1 MGLKEYIIGYAAGK
15 DQFSRKDLSAYLHS
29 CHKNYSDEYLSL
41 IIQNLIASGDIIR
54 KGRGIYCLADPSRTL
69 FHCRPDDEIKEWK
82 ESLKSSFP
90 FVSFCFWNVRDIV
103 PLMHNVPNL
112 RMTVVNCD
120 KPAIRN
126 VAEALSSLTNKLV
139 LREPGWDMVSEFTY
153 GRELVIVTP
162 LVSRAPIDLY
172 ENIPSPTLEK
182 ILVDILCEEQYHY
195 LGGAEAVSIYGAA
208 LSDYLINK
216 KTLMAYASRRNRLKE
231 VEQLMEQSS
240 DDI

>member
-15 DQFSRKDLSAYLHS
+15 DQFSRKELSAYLYS
-29 CHKNYSDEYLSL
+29 CHKNYSDEYLSF

-54 KGRGIYCLADPSRTL
+54 KGRGIYCLADQNRPP

-82 ESLKSSFP
+82 ESLTSSFP

-103 PLMHNVPNL
+103 PLMHDVPNL
-112 RMTVVNCD
+112 RMTVINCD

-126 VAEALSSLTNKLV
+126 VAEALSSLTDKLV
-139 LREPGWDMVSEFTY
+139 LREPGWDMVAEFAY
-153 GRELVIVTP
+153 GRDLVIVTP

-182 ILVDILCEEQYHY
+182 ILVDILCEGQYHY
-195 LGGAEAVSIYGAA
+195 LEGAEAVSIYGTA
-208 LSDYLINK
+208 LSDYRMNR
-216 KTLMAYASRRNRLKE
+216 KTLLAYASRRNRRKE
-231 VEQLMEQSS
+231 VEQLLKQNSY
-240 DDI
+240 DI